1 MLILEA
7 TISDLRSILE
17 LQYLAYQ
24 KEAEILDDYELDPLK
39 ETEEEIEEAF
49 FNGVILKAIDD
60 LGHIVGS
67 VRAFKKEDT
76 VFIER
81 LIVDPN
87 LTGNGIGSKLLD
99 AAEKLLPSKR
109 YEFFSSDIISHNLDF
124 FRNNGYKEF
133 KAEFIKPNVR
143 AVYFEK
149 LSTD

>member
-67 VRAFKKEDT
+67 VRAFKKENYC
-76 VFIER
+76 FYRKI
-81 LIVDPN
+81 N
-87 LTGNGIGSKLLD
+87 S
-99 AAEKLLPSKR
+99 
-109 YEFFSSDIISHNLDF
+109 
-124 FRNNGYKEF
+124 
-133 KAEFIKPNVR
+133 
-143 AVYFEK
+143 
-149 LSTD
+149 